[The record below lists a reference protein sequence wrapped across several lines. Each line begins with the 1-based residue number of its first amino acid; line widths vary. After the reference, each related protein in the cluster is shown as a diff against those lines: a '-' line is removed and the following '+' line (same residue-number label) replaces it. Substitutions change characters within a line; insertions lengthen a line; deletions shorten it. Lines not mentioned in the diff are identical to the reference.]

1 MQKIL
6 VKGFNLAMLI
16 PTKFLDMLPLP
27 ILVVEKTEQSLN
39 HPVVYLNLNFS
50 KIIGWNL
57 DEIPDK
63 EHWWRTAYPDPQYQK
78 VVERLWEIS
87 IESKNLDNDNLVLM
101 TVNIMTKNNGI
112 KRFKVYTEMESALLD
127 GYYVVAFEEIIE
139 LS

>member
-1 MQKIL
+1 VQKIL

-27 ILVVEKTEQSLN
+27 ILVVEKTEQTLN

-57 DEIPDK
+57 NEIPDK

>member
-1 MQKIL
+1 VQKIL

-27 ILVVEKTEQSLN
+27 ILVVEKTEQTLN

>member
-27 ILVVEKTEQSLN
+27 ILVVEKTEQTLN

-57 DEIPDK
+57 NEIPDK

>member
-27 ILVVEKTEQSLN
+27 ILVVEKTEQTLN

-127 GYYVVAFEEIIE
+127 EYYVVAFEEIIE

>member
-27 ILVVEKTEQSLN
+27 ILVVVKTEQTLN

-50 KIIGWNL
+50 KIIVWNL

-63 EHWWRTAYPDPQYQK
+63 EHWWRTAYPDPQYPK

-87 IESKNLDNDNLVLM
+87 IESKNSDNDNFVLM
-101 TVNIMTKNNGI
+101 TIDIMTKNNGI
-112 KRFKVYTEMESALLD
+112 KRFKVYTEIESDLLD
-127 GYYVVAFEEIIE
+127 GYYVVAF
-139 LS
+139 